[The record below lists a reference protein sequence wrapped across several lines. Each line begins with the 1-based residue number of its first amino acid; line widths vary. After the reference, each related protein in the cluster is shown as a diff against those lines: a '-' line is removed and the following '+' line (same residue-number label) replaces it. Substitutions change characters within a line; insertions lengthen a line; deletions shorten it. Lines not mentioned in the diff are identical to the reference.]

1 MATGDNGPI
10 AFKVN
15 TQRHPLFLVMLLLV
29 CVVLLVSCGG
39 GNATASAPPTPTAP
53 PTPMATP
60 TPTPVIGVTHVTIT
74 FTSKFQPAYIQV
86 RVGTTV
92 TWTNNDN
99 VGHTV
104 TFRNGMKDSGR
115 IDAGGGTFSFT
126 FASKGI
132 FPYYCIIHPDMVGVV
147 TVT

>member
-10 AFKVN
+10 AFTEN
-15 TQRHPLFLVMLLLV
+15 TLRHPLFLVMLLLI

-39 GNATASAPPTPTAP
+39 GNATVPAPPTPTAP

-60 TPTPVIGVTHVTIT
+60 TPTPVAGVTHVSIT
-74 FTSKFQPAYIQV
+74 FTSRYQPANIQV
-86 RVGTTV
+86 PVGTTV

-104 TFRNGMKDSGR
+104 TFRNGMADSRR
-115 IDAGGGTFSFT
+115 IDAGGGTFRYT

-132 FPYYCIIHPDMVGVV
+132 FPYYCTIHPDMVGVV
-147 TVT
+147 IVT